1 MSFINR
7 IIYEQIIPSAKSTT
21 PRTITL
27 DFRSNF
33 KAKKAPYLR
42 FFTASQIHT
51 MAPQYAKDQ
60 PSGFKNHIENVA
72 VVGVSGSVGGYITQ
86 ALLGTG
92 KHTVTAV
99 TREGSNSEIPK
110 GAKVAKV
117 NYDEENTLVEA
128 LKGQQALVITMK
140 TGQVEASLK
149 LVRAAAK
156 AGVQWI
162 MPNEYSPDVRANKS
176 FGYESLLLKNV
187 EAHQV
192 EIEKQGVSSWIALTC
207 SFWYP
212 FSLAQSPHAYGFDFQ
227 NKKAYFIDGGDLKIN
242 TSTWNQCGRAVA
254 KLFSLPILPQ
264 DENDK
269 SLTVSHWRNEQVHIS
284 SFFISQRD
292 MLDSIL
298 RVTGEKEADWTI
310 VNENAQERY
319 KEGQEL
325 MKQGGANAGKG
336 YLQCMYTRIFYN
348 DGSGQFNDKLD
359 NEKLGLPEES
369 LDEATKEGVELVKS
383 GYNYFTR

>member
-1 MSFINR
+1 M
-7 IIYEQIIPSAKSTT
+7 
-21 PRTITL
+21 
-27 DFRSNF
+27 
-33 KAKKAPYLR
+33 
-42 FFTASQIHT
+42 
-51 MAPQYAKDQ
+51 
-60 PSGFKNHIENVA
+60 
-72 VVGVSGSVGGYITQ
+72 
-86 ALLGTG
+86 
-92 KHTVTAV
+92 
-99 TREGSNSEIPK
+99 
-110 GAKVAKV
+110 
-117 NYDEENTLVEA
+117 
-128 LKGQQALVITMK
+128 
-140 TGQVEASLK
+140 
-149 LVRAAAK
+149 
-156 AGVQWI
+156 
-162 MPNEYSPDVRANKS
+162 
-176 FGYESLLLKNV
+176 LLKNV
-187 EAHQV
+187 EGQQA

-207 SFWYP
+207 GSWYP

-242 TSTWNQCGRAVA
+242 TSTWDQCGRAVA
-254 KLFSLPILPQ
+254 SLFSLPVLPQ

-269 SLTVSHWRNEQVHIS
+269 SLTVSRWRNEQVHIS

-298 RVTGEKEADWTI
+298 RVTGDKETDWTI

-359 NEKLGLPEES
+359 NDKLGLPEEN
-369 LDEATKEGVELVKS
+369 LDEATKEGMKLVKS